1 MQDDPGPLTEDA
13 AVARRGRFAIWGIVF
28 ALALTVVWA
37 GMLGAGL
44 IWLAVWLA
52 KLLI

>member
-1 MQDDPGPLTEDA
+1 MQDDPGPPSEDA
-13 AVARRGRFAIWGIVF
+13 AVAWRGRFAIWGIVF

-37 GMLGAGL
+37 AMLVGGL